1 MSSLH
6 GKFIVRSKN
15 AEKVHMKFT
24 QKTKYF
30 IFGAIATA
38 VLVPLG
44 TYAVKTI
51 PVTFAEGDIVSASV
65 MNALL
70 KRIETVTSPLTAD
83 DLIGTWSLTQY
94 TPITGIPSNGH
105 CLASNSCVIVAASVS
120 PDGMTRMRTDTV
132 VIAKNDSNYTF
143 TQSNYSALGGASAT
157 SGGTGTLGVVG
168 ESVLTKYIFNDTTYY
183 LFWDTKKKTPDQIV
197 LTNRINAF
205 VGSLGQIGTAQYGDT
220 IHSSFSIVVLD
231 RKNTPSAPA
240 EALSATVNSSG
251 GVALT
256 WTDQSTDETGFKVQ
270 YKTSAKGSWT
280 TATTTA
286 ANTTSYTL
294 SSLTAGTYWIRVVAA
309 NSYGDAMSSSEVQA
323 VIQ

>member
-1 MSSLH
+1 
-6 GKFIVRSKN
+6 
-15 AEKVHMKFT
+15 
-24 QKTKYF
+24 
-30 IFGAIATA
+30 
-38 VLVPLG
+38 
-44 TYAVKTI
+44 
-51 PVTFAEGDIVSASV
+51 
-65 MNALL
+65 
-70 KRIETVTSPLTAD
+70 
-83 DLIGTWSLTQY
+83 
-94 TPITGIPSNGH
+94 
-105 CLASNSCVIVAASVS
+105 
-120 PDGMTRMRTDTV
+120 MRTDTV